1 MVRVAWNTVGI
12 EVPDSWDPAGLER
25 DSLLLTSDDRPVC
38 ELKWNRVQG
47 AFSFEKHL
55 KRLSKGHKGA
65 DVWPV
70 DAAETPEPWSEA
82 VRELERAGLR
92 LQSFMWRMGPDL
104 GIGAALHNPGTGL
117 AALVQFFI
125 NGEKDEDGAARVLA
139 SFRDHSGG
147 RTVPWALFG
156 LQARVPAEFR
166 LETFSFKPGRYT
178 VSYWL
183 PRSKRSQGRLPEGKG
198 PGTRLTFERFVPAG
212 VLLRNT
218 DLPTWLKETLK
229 MPPTPLEAEDLD
241 HGLAWA
247 GVTKTSLLRKVLR
260 RVHRAQARAW
270 TAQPGNAI
278 LLVSAEGTV
287 PVDET
292 TFETIVHSYGLV
304 QA

>member
-1 MVRVAWNTVGI
+1 MARIAWNGI
-12 EVPDSWDPAGLER
+12 GIKVPDSWDPSGLER
-25 DSLLLTSDDRPVC
+25 DSLLLTKNDRPVC

-55 KRLSKGHKGA
+55 KRLSKGYKGA
-65 DVWPV
+65 DVRAV
-70 DAAETPEPWSEA
+70 DPADTPRPWAEAIS
-82 VRELERAGLR
+82 ELERTGLR
-92 LQSFMWRMGPDL
+92 QQSFMWRLGPDL

-125 NGEKDEDGAARVLA
+125 AAEQDEDQAARALG

-147 RTVPWALFG
+147 QTVPWALFG
-156 LQARVPAEFR
+156 LKARVPSEFR

-198 PGTRLTFERFVPAG
+198 PGTRLTFERFVPAE

-218 DLPTWLKETLK
+218 DLPTWLRDTLK
-229 MPPTPLEAEDLD
+229 MPPPPLEPEARDD
-241 HGLAWA
+241 ALAWA

-260 RVHRAQARAW
+260 RVRRVRGRAW
-270 TAQPGNAI
+270 TTHPGNAI
-278 LLVSAEGTV
+278 LQVTAEGTV
-287 PVDET
+287 PLSAE
-292 TFETIVHSYGLV
+292 TFEAVVQSYGFV
-304 QA
+304 